1 MLCDYSSTA
10 SKSAFSYVANA
21 PIGSEQAALAALG
34 IYTTYASASSSR
46 EALSRVEKWELQA
59 VARRLLPGERLRVC
73 CWCRVPDADSP
84 GVKVLH
90 SPAYTSGHYGA
101 LMRCGSV
108 WLCPVCSAKISEVRR
123 GELEQAIGWWRG
135 CDEGL
140 VAMLTLTVSHK
151 RCDDLGALLD
161 GLRGAFRSMSGSRR
175 YKGLFKHYGVK
186 YTVRA
191 LEVTW
196 GYDNGWHPHLHILLF
211 LPCTQNIDP
220 MEDEFFAMWS
230 AAAGRVGLVVDR
242 KHGVKLQATTGA
254 IGDYVSKYGK
264 GRWTAAD
271 ELARANT
278 KRGRGERFAPFDLL
292 RQVAFSGES
301 QFAELFVHYAAVF
314 KGQRHL
320 VFSKGLRK
328 AVGLLEKSD
337 EQIVD
342 ELHEDAV
349 LLATLDDRQWAAIRS
364 LGLRGQVLEVA
375 RAGDA
380 AALAEY
386 VRGVVAAAAA
396 AYPSTRGERLEA
408 LRGLGRSV

>member
-1 MLCDYSSTA
+1 MLPNYSS
-10 SKSAFSYVANA
+10 SSQESAFSYVANA
-21 PIGSEQAALAALG
+21 PIGSKEAAPAALG
-34 IYTTYASASSSR
+34 IHTRYAAAPSSR
-46 EALSRVEKWELQA
+46 EALSRVERWELQA
-59 VARRLLPGERLRVC
+59 VARRLLPSERLRVC
-73 CWCRVPDADSP
+73 CVCKVPDAP
-84 GVKVLH
+84 GVSVLH
-90 SPAYTSGHYGA
+90 SPSHGSAHYGG

-108 WLCPVCSAKISEVRR
+108 WLCPVCSAKIAEARR
-123 GELEQAIGWWRG
+123 AELEQVIAWWRG
-135 CDEGL
+135 RDDGL
-140 VAMLTLTVSHK
+140 VAMLTLTVAHT
-151 RCDDLGALLD
+151 RCDDLGALLHA
-161 GLRGAFRSMSGSRR
+161 LQGAFRSMTKSRLYR
-175 YKGLFKHYGVK
+175 GLFGAYEVS
-186 YTVRA
+186 YTVRG

-196 GYDNGWHPHLHILLF
+196 GVANGWHPHFHILLF
-211 LPCTQNIDP
+211 LPSTRNTDP

-242 KHGVKLQATTGA
+242 EHGVKLQATTGA

-264 GRWTAAD
+264 GKWTAAD

-320 VFSKGLRK
+320 VFSKGLRE
-328 AVGLLEKSD
+328 AAGLLDKSD

-342 ELHEDAV
+342 EQHEDAV
-349 LLATLDDRQWAAIRS
+349 LLAMLDDKQWAAVRA

-380 AALAEY
+380 VALAEY
-386 VRGVVAAAAA
+386 VRGVVAEAAAVF
-396 AYPSTRGERLEA
+396 PSTKGERLEA

>member
-1 MLCDYSSTA
+1 MPDYIRMA
-10 SKSAFSYVANA
+10 QDNVNSYVANA
-21 PIGSEQAALAALG
+21 IIPPSVGSDASVLEAASAALG
-34 IYTTYASASSSR
+34 IYTTYAAASPSR

-59 VARRLLPGERLRVC
+59 VARRLLPAERLRVC
-73 CWCRVPDADSP
+73 CICVVPDAP

-90 SPAYTSGHYGA
+90 SPSHGSGHYGS

-108 WLCPVCSAKISEVRR
+108 WSCPVCSAKISEVRR

-135 CDEGL
+135 CDDGL
-140 VAMLTLTVSHK
+140 VAMLTLTTSHG
-151 RCDDLGALLD
+151 RSDDLGALLAA
-161 GLRGAFRSMSGSRR
+161 LRGAFRTMTKSRR
-175 YKGLFKHYGVK
+175 YRALFKRYGVAH
-186 YTVRA
+186 TVRA

-211 LPCTQNIDP
+211 IVPELNIDS
-220 MEDEFFAMWS
+220 MEDELFAMWF
-230 AAAGRVGLVVDR
+230 AAAGRFGLVIDR

-264 GRWTAAD
+264 GKWSAAD

-278 KRGRGERFAPFDLL
+278 KRGRGDRFAPFDLL

-301 QFAELFVHYAAVF
+301 QFADLFIEYARVF

-320 VFSKGLRK
+320 VFSDGLR
-328 AVGLLEKSD
+328 AAAGLLDKTD
-337 EQIVD
+337 DQIVD

-349 LLATLDDRQWAAIRS
+349 LLATLGEREWSAVRA

-375 RAGDA
+375 RAGDRSV
-380 AALAEY
+380 LVEY
-386 VRGVVAAAAA
+386 IRGVVASAAA
-396 AYPSTRGERLEA
+396 LN
-408 LRGLGRSV
+408 